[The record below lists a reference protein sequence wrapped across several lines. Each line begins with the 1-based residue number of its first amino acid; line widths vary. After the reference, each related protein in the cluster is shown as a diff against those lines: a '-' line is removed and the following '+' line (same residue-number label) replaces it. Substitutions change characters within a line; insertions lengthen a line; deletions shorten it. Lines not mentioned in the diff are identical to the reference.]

1 MIIIYLFF
9 IIVFFIGAR
18 FLFRGFN
25 YDYISKN
32 NTTII
37 NGLFVI
43 TVFFSHFRSYIT
55 LMNIYDELLS
65 NLMNSIGQLMVTSFL
80 FYSGFGIFESIKTK
94 KNYMK
99 TFFKKRFVS
108 TYMNFFIA
116 ILLFI
121 LINLI
126 LNNSYDI
133 KTILLSFT
141 GYESIGNSNWYMLC
155 IFYLYIIT
163 IICFCNN
170 YKLDNKYR
178 IMIVALF
185 SIIYMMIMTRFKPD
199 YYVNTILCYPAGMT
213 YSYYKEKIDAFAAK
227 NYYKVLMFIV
237 FLLFG
242 SYYLSRTL
250 QSIYTYNF
258 FAIVFILTIVVI
270 SMKVKLNSR
279 VYYYFGSNV
288 FFIYILQRIPMMIF
302 NKMSNNYIYFFVSFG
317 MTIIL
322 TYGVKFI
329 TVKLQKSLL
338 K

>member
-1 MIIIYLFF
+1 MIIIYLVF
-9 IIVFFIGAR
+9 IMVFLIGTR

-25 YDYISKN
+25 DNYISKN

-55 LMNIYDELLS
+55 PMNTYDELLS
-65 NLMNSIGQLMVTSFL
+65 TWMNSIGQLMVTSFL
-80 FYSGFGIFESIKTK
+80 FYSGFGIYESIKTK

-108 TYMNFFIA
+108 TYLNFFVA
-116 ILLFI
+116 VLLFV
-121 LINLI
+121 LVNLI

-141 GYESIGNSNWYMLC
+141 GYESIGNSNWYMMC

-163 IICFCNN
+163 IICFCNK
-170 YKLDNKYR
+170 YKLNNKYR
-178 IMIVALF
+178 IMMVVLF
-185 SIIYMMIMTRFKPD
+185 SIIYMAVVIRFKPN
-199 YYVNTILCYPAGMT
+199 YYVNTILCYPVGMF
-213 YSYYKEKIDAFAAK
+213 YSYYKEKIDSFAFK
-227 NYYKVLMFIV
+227 NYYKVLIFII

-250 QSIYTYNF
+250 QNIYTYNF
-258 FAIVFILTIVVI
+258 FAIIFILTIVVV
-270 SMKVKLNSR
+270 SMKIKLNNK
-279 VYYYFGSNV
+279 VYYYFGLNV
-288 FFIYILQRIPMMIF
+288 FYIYILQRIPMIIF
-302 NKMSNNYIYFFVSFG
+302 SKMSNNYVYFFLSFSI
-317 MTIIL
+317 TIVL
-322 TYGVKFI
+322 SYVVKLM
-329 TVKLQKSLL
+329 TVKLQKHLL